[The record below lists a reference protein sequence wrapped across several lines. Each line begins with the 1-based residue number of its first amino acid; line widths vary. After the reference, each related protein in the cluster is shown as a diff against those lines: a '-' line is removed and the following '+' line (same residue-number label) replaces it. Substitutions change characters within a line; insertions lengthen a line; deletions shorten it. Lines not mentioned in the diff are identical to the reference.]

1 MKVVI
6 AYAVH
11 AVLCGGIALASI
23 ILPPFATLL
32 DKLLQW
38 AERYV
43 ESDTRPR

>member
-6 AYAVH
+6 AYTIHVI
-11 AVLCGGIALASI
+11 LCGGIAIASI
-23 ILPPFATLL
+23 ILPPFATLVEKIL
-32 DKLLQW
+32 AW